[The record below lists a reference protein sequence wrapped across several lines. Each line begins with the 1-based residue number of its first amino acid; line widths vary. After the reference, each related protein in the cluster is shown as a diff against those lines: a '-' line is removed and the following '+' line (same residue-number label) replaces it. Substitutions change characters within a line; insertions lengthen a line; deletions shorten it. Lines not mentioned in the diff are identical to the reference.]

1 MVWLLRWHRIKHTK
15 RDDQPESKK
24 KDTLEIK
31 VFSGKF
37 IRLKMLIYRYKV
49 RIMIFIVSVLNK
61 RFSNVSVM
69 EISN

>member
-31 VFSGKF
+31 VFF
-37 IRLKMLIYRYKV
+37 WQVYQVENADLPI
-49 RIMIFIVSVLNK
+49 
-61 RFSNVSVM
+61 
-69 EISN
+69 